1 MAHPYFVWNG
11 TDSRDMGVIVTEY
24 PPIIYPTER
33 AETVSVPGRSGFF
46 TRTEGAHVYDGYL
59 KTIGV
64 GCRRDAD
71 YRAIAAWLRGS
82 GKLII
87 GSEPDFEYDARVL
100 KEISAER
107 IFENVYSG
115 NVAFMVQPGKRRVPP
130 ESDIMIT
137 AENTAVYNPG
147 DLPARPVYTLTGS
160 GRMILTITPQAT
172 QSEVVIDPTDTAWEE
187 TLTGAIIDSDTMT
200 VTTPDG
206 EQGITGITS
215 IYYNGHAGLWIPP
228 KSTVYVSA
236 GVSDANGEL
245 TSVRITPRWRWL

>member
-1 MAHPYFVWNG
+1 MQPYFIWNG
-11 TDSRDMGVIVTEY
+11 VDSRDMGVIVTDLPPMVY
-24 PPIIYPTER
+24 PAER
-33 AETVSVPGRSGFF
+33 AETITIPGRPGFL

-59 KTIGV
+59 KTVGV
-64 GCRRDAD
+64 ANNRRAD
-71 YRAIAAWLRGS
+71 PQAIAAWLRGS
-82 GKLII
+82 GELILS
-87 GSEPDFEYDARVL
+87 SEPDYVYFARVL
-100 KEISAER
+100 KEVSADR
-107 IFENVYSG
+107 VYQGLYSG
-115 NVAFMVQPGKRRVPP
+115 SVAFMVQPGKRKAIP
-130 ESDIMIT
+130 EPDITVT
-137 AENTAVYNPG
+137 AANTPIYNPG